1 MNMIGKFATSLI
13 AVAAFSAIIFAST
26 SADSMKPAPSA
37 SVVAAAD
44 ALQSR
49 AESSP
54 AIVQL
59 NSKETPQEQL
69 KDLQYN

>member
-1 MNMIGKFATSLI
+1 MNMIGRFSTSLI

-49 AESSP
+49 VESSP
-54 AIVQL
+54 AMGQL

>member
-1 MNMIGKFATSLI
+1 MNMTEKAATSFV
-13 AVAAFSAIIFAST
+13 AVVAFSAVLFNST

-49 AESSP
+49 VESSP
-54 AIVQL
+54 AMGQL